1 VSLLAAR
8 YSDLLGAIA
17 AGCDRLVH
25 PSIAGESERLR
36 HRRLIGTLL
45 ASPFPIAAAA
55 GLLLPS
61 ALGAA
66 VTLAF
71 ICATCG
77 AAWLAA
83 LLVAA
88 TGKDR
93 AAGMI
98 ALGAGAAVL
107 ACLTAA
113 AGGLASPMTLIMLAL
128 PFESYWVARTRKAAL
143 WGAVA
148 AAAAL
153 VLQATLGGALFS
165 GASPALWHWLL
176 PTAYA
181 VAMLARL
188 APAAGETARETSAE
202 TKLEDIIDAVV
213 LRIAPGGDVLDVTE
227 KSRQMLQLPPEL
239 LLGTGLFDRI
249 HVGDRV
255 GYLCALA
262 DLRDGRPSRKAEI
275 RIRLPHAGNG
285 MPNDNY
291 RHFAVELSRDP
302 GSEQA
307 FLAILRDNE
316 EVAELRAALSA
327 AVDANNGIDIAK
339 GRFLAAVS
347 HELRTPLNAIIGFS
361 DMLLHEMFGGFGDP
375 RQKEYVGLIRDSGQH
390 LLEVVNSILDVSKIE
405 AGSYPTYPEPF
416 RFREAVEMCRSM
428 MSLQAQAKKIR
439 LHAEVA
445 AETGEILADKRAVQQ
460 MLINL
465 VSNAVKFTPEGG
477 RVTIG
482 GKRIGSRLHFWVS
495 DTGIGIAEDDLSTI
509 GKPFTQVQNDYTRQ
523 YEGTGLGLS
532 LVKGLVALHD
542 GTMSIESAVG
552 EGTVVTISLPVDGPA
567 GKVCN
572 DGGEL
577 LPMPGRTKEKVDG
590 ALRKAG

>member
-1 VSLLAAR
+1 
-8 YSDLLGAIA
+8 
-17 AGCDRLVH
+17 
-25 PSIAGESERLR
+25 
-36 HRRLIGTLL
+36 
-45 ASPFPIAAAA
+45 
-55 GLLLPS
+55 
-61 ALGAA
+61 
-66 VTLAF
+66 
-71 ICATCG
+71 
-77 AAWLAA
+77 
-83 LLVAA
+83 
-88 TGKDR
+88 
-93 AAGMI
+93 
-98 ALGAGAAVL
+98 
-107 ACLTAA
+107 
-113 AGGLASPMTLIMLAL
+113 
-128 PFESYWVARTRKAAL
+128 
-143 WGAVA
+143 
-148 AAAAL
+148 
-153 VLQATLGGALFS
+153 
-165 GASPALWHWLL
+165 
-176 PTAYA
+176 
-181 VAMLARL
+181 
-188 APAAGETARETSAE
+188 
-202 TKLEDIIDAVV
+202 
-213 LRIAPGGDVLDVTE
+213 
-227 KSRQMLQLPPEL
+227 MLQLPPEL

-262 DLRDGRPSRKAEI
+262 DLRDGRPGRKAEI

-291 RHFAVELSRDP
+291 RHFAIELNRDS
-302 GSEQA
+302 GAEQT

-316 EVAELRAALSA
+316 EMAELRAALAA

-361 DMLLHEMFGGFGDP
+361 DMLLHEMFGGFSDP
-375 RQKEYVGLIRDSGQH
+375 RQKEYVGLVRDSGQH

-428 MSLQAQAKKIR
+428 MSLQAQAKKVR

-567 GKVCN
+567 GQVCN

-590 ALRKAG
+590 TLRKAG

>member
-1 VSLLAAR
+1 M
-8 YSDLLGAIA
+8 LGAIA
-17 AGCDRLVH
+17 AGCDRFVH

-36 HRRLIGTLL
+36 HRRLIGVLL
-45 ASPFPIAAAA
+45 ALPFPIAAAA

-77 AAWLAA
+77 AAWLSA
-83 LLVAA
+83 LLVAV

-107 ACLTAA
+107 AMLTAA

-128 PFESYWVARTRKAAL
+128 PFEAYWVARTTKAAL
-143 WGAVA
+143 RGAAAAVA
-148 AAAAL
+148 ALA
-153 VLQATLGGALFS
+153 LQAVLGGALFPD
-165 GASPALWHWLL
+165 ASPALWHWLL
-176 PTAYA
+176 PTAYS

-188 APAAGETARETSAE
+188 APVVGEPGDAREMNTE
-202 TKLEDIIDAVV
+202 TKLEDIIDAVI

-227 KSRQMLQLPPEL
+227 KSRQMLQLPSEL

-262 DLRDGRPSRKAEI
+262 DLRDGRLSRKAEI

-285 MPNDNY
+285 VPNDNY
-291 RHFAVELSRDP
+291 RHFAVELSRDS
-302 GSEQA
+302 GAEQV

-316 EVAELRAALSA
+316 EVAELRAALAA
-327 AVDANNGIDIAK
+327 AVDANSGIDIAK

-375 RQKEYVGLIRDSGQH
+375 RQKEYVGLVRDSGQH

-405 AGSYPTYPEPF
+405 AGSYPTNPEPF

-428 MSLQAQAKKIR
+428 MSLQAKEKTIR
-439 LHAEVA
+439 LDAEVA
-445 AETGEILADKRAVQQ
+445 AETGEIHADKRAVQQ

-509 GKPFTQVQNDYTRQ
+509 GKPFTQLQNDYTRQ

-567 GKVCN
+567 GEARS

-577 LPMPGRTKEKVDG
+577 LPMTGRLKEKVDG